1 MNRIQRHSL
10 LGEYEGRIYACDKI
24 IEKLQNEIKLI
35 PNDNPGKLYLRA
47 VLGDVYALKDETIK
61 YRDDWK
67 RSVENQDAIEDA
79 IEETQ
84 NNGLSA

>member
-1 MNRIQRHSL
+1 MNRVQRHYL

-24 IEKLQNEIKLI
+24 IEKLQDEIKFI

-47 VLGDVYALKDETIK
+47 LLGDVCVLKGESIR

-67 RSVENQDAIEDA
+67 RSVENQDALEDT
-79 IEETQ
+79 IKET
-84 NNGLSA
+84 